1 MTPQQVLPVLI
12 PMLVVGLIVLKSRG
26 APRTLRPQP
35 CVEGGDPTERAH
47 RTARDARRT
56 LRGERHPPV

>member
-26 APRTLRPQP
+26 APRTLRPQ
-35 CVEGGDPTERAH
+35 
-47 RTARDARRT
+47 
-56 LRGERHPPV
+56 